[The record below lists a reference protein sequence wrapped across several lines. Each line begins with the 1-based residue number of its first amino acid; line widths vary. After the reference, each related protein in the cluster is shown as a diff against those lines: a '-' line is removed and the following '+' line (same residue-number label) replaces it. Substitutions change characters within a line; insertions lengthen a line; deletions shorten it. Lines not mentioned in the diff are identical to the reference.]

1 MIDPRT
7 EKGFGRLGKVI
18 DKSGSKGRGLIDK
31 VFSRWIPMD
40 EEEPLDWVGDADWA
54 RIQQEPVRAR
64 ALLKM
69 FGITIALLLIWAAI
83 APLDEVTRGAG
94 KVIPSS
100 RLQVI
105 ESLDGGVVEEIAVHE
120 GDIVNAGDLLMRID
134 PTRYTSSLQEKQY
147 EVLSLIARAARLRAL
162 AEDTP
167 LELPEDELTDVPQI
181 VTHEKRLYE
190 ESRREFESQMTIMRE
205 QLSQKEHELEEVQA
219 RRIQAQQAYGLAAQ
233 ELNKTAPL
241 LSSGAVSEVE
251 VIRLRRDV
259 ANARGERDAALAR
272 KATLER
278 SVEEAREKVQETE
291 LNSRNKWRNELADVL
306 SKIAS
311 MSQGTKGLAD
321 RVLRAEII
329 SPVNGT
335 VQRLY
340 INTLG
345 GVVQPAGRVADVVPL
360 GDSLEV
366 EVKVSPK
373 DIAFVFPGQK
383 ALVKL
388 TAYEFSIYGGLEADV
403 YNISPDTVTD
413 EQGNTFYLVR
423 VKTHKSSIGKGF
435 PIIPGMMA
443 QVDILTGKRTVL
455 MYLLKPILRGTSNA
469 MKER

>member
-7 EKGFGRLGKVI
+7 KKGFDRLGNVI
-18 DKSGSKGRGLIDK
+18 NKSGARGRGFIDR

-105 ESLDGGVVEEIAVHE
+105 ESLDGGVVEEIVVHE
-120 GDIVNAGDLLMRID
+120 GDIVKAGDLLMRID

-167 LELPEDELTDVPQI
+167 LELPEEELKAVPQI
-181 VTHEKRLYE
+181 VRHEKHLYE
-190 ESRREFESQMTIMRE
+190 ESRREFVSQMTIMRE

-219 RRIQAQQAYGLAAQ
+219 RRIQSQQAYGLAAQ
-233 ELNKTAPL
+233 ELSKTAPL
-241 LSSGAVSEVE
+241 LTSGAVSEVE
-251 VIRLRRDV
+251 VIRLKRDV

-278 SVEEAREKVQETE
+278 SVEEARERVQETE

-388 TAYEFSIYGGLEADV
+388 TAYEFAIYGGLEADV

>member
-7 EKGFGRLGKVI
+7 KKGFDRLGNVI
-18 DKSGSKGRGLIDK
+18 NKSGARGRGFIDR

-105 ESLDGGVVEEIAVHE
+105 ESLDGGVVEEIVVHE
-120 GDIVNAGDLLMRID
+120 GDIVKAGDLLMRID

-162 AEDTP
+162 AEDTS
-167 LELPEDELTDVPQI
+167 LELPEEELKAVPQI
-181 VTHEKRLYE
+181 VTHEKHLYE

-219 RRIQAQQAYGLAAQ
+219 RRIQSQQAYGLAAQ

-241 LSSGAVSEVE
+241 LASGAVSEVE
-251 VIRLRRDV
+251 VIRLKRDV

>member
-7 EKGFGRLGKVI
+7 QEGFEKIGEVSRKA
-18 DKSGSKGRGLIDK
+18 GSKGRGFIDRL
-31 VFSRWIPMD
+31 FDRWIPME
-40 EEEPLDWVGDADWA
+40 EEEPLDWAGDADWA
-54 RIQQEPVRAR
+54 RLQQEPVRAR
-64 ALLKM
+64 SILKM
-69 FGITIALLLIWAAI
+69 FSITILLLLAWSAV

-105 ESLDGGVVEEIAVHE
+105 ESLDGGVVEEIMVHE
-120 GDIVNAGDLLMRID
+120 GDVVKAGDLLMRID
-134 PTRYTSSLQEKQY
+134 PTRYTSSLQEKQF
-147 EVLSLIARAARLRAL
+147 EVLSLIARATRLRAL
-162 AEDTP
+162 AEDTTFA
-167 LELPEDELTDVPQI
+167 LPEDELREVPQI
-181 VTHEKRLYE
+181 IAHEKRLYE
-190 ESRREFESQMTIMRE
+190 ASRQEFESQMSIMKE
-205 QLSQKEHELEEVQA
+205 QLSQKEHELEEVAARLVQA
-219 RRIQAQQAYGLAAQ
+219 RQAYGLALQ
-233 ELNKTAPL
+233 EFEKTAPL
-241 LSSGAVSEVE
+241 LKSGAVSEVE

-278 SVEEAREKVQETE
+278 AVEEAREKMQETE
-291 LNSRNKWRNELADVL
+291 LNTRNKWRNELADVL

-311 MSQGTKGLAD
+311 MSQGTRGLED
-321 RVLRAEII
+321 RVVRAEIR

-340 INTLG
+340 VNTIG
-345 GVVQPAGRVADVVPL
+345 GVVQPAGRVADIVPI

-373 DIAFVFPGQK
+373 DIAFVYPGQR

-403 YNISPDTVTD
+403 YHISPDTVTD

-423 VKTHKSSIGKGF
+423 VKTHESSIGKGF

-443 QVDILTGKRTVL
+443 QVDIITGKRTVL
-455 MYLLKPILRGTSNA
+455 MYMLKPILRATSNA

>member
-7 EKGFGRLGKVI
+7 MQGFERLGKFI
-18 DKSGSKGRGLIDK
+18 KSSGEKGREYIDMI
-31 VFSRWIPMD
+31 FRRWIPLD

-54 RIQQEPVRAR
+54 QLQQEPVRAR
-64 ALLKM
+64 ALLKI
-69 FGITIALLLIWAAI
+69 FGITILLLLFWAAV
-83 APLDEVTRGAG
+83 APLDEVTRGGG

-105 ESLDGGVVEEIAVHE
+105 ESLDGGVVEEILVQE
-120 GDIVNAGDLLMRID
+120 GNVVETGDLLMRID
-134 PTRYTSSLQEKQY
+134 PTRYTSSLQERQY

-167 LELPEDELTDVPQI
+167 LDLPEKKLKDVPQI
-181 VTHEKRLYE
+181 VEHEKRLYE
-190 ESRREFESQMTIMRE
+190 ESRREFDSQMTIMKE
-205 QLSQKEHELEEVQA
+205 KLSQKEHELEEVQA
-219 RRIQAQQAYGLAAQ
+219 RLIQARQAYGLAAQ
-233 ELNKTAPL
+233 ELNKTQPL
-241 LSSGAVSEVE
+241 LKSGAVSEVE

-259 ANARGERDAALAR
+259 ANARGERDAAVAR

-278 SVEEAREKVQETE
+278 SVEEAKEQVQETE
-291 LNSRNKWRNELADVL
+291 LNSRNKWREELADVL

-311 MSQGTKGLAD
+311 ISQGTKGLAD
-321 RVLRAEII
+321 RVERAEIKA
-329 SPVNGT
+329 PVNGT

-345 GVVQPAGRVADVVPL
+345 GVVKPGGRVADIVPL

-366 EVKVSPK
+366 EVKVSPR
-373 DIAFVFPGQK
+373 DIAFVHPGQK
-383 ALVKL
+383 AMVKL
-388 TAYEFSIYGGLEADV
+388 TAYEFSIYGGLKADV
-403 YNISPDTVTD
+403 YHISPDTVTD
-413 EQGNTFYLVR
+413 EEGNTFYLVR
-423 VKTHKSSIGKGF
+423 VKTPAASIREGL

-455 MYLLKPILRGTSNA
+455 MYLLKPILRATSNA

>member
-1 MIDPRT
+1 MMDTRT
-7 EKGFGRLGKVI
+7 REGFERLGKFI
-18 DKSGSKGRGLIDK
+18 KSSGEKGREYVDM
-31 VFSRWIPMD
+31 VFRRWIPLD

-54 RIQQEPVRAR
+54 QLQQEPVRAR
-64 ALLKM
+64 ALLKI
-69 FGITIALLLIWAAI
+69 FGITLLLLLLWAAV

-105 ESLDGGVVEEIAVHE
+105 ESLDGGVVEEILVQE
-120 GDIVNAGDLLMRID
+120 GNVVKSGGLLMRID
-134 PTRYTSSLQEKQY
+134 PTRFTSSLQEKEY
-147 EVLSLIARAARLRAL
+147 EVLSLVAKEARLRAL
-162 AEDTP
+162 AEDTS
-167 LELPEDELTDVPQI
+167 LDLPEEELKNVPQI
-181 VTHEKRLYE
+181 LEHEKRLYR
-190 ESRREFESQMTIMRE
+190 ESKKEFDSQMTIMRE
-205 QLSQKEHELEEVQA
+205 KLSQKEHELEEVQA
-219 RRIQAQQAYGLAAQ
+219 RLVQARQAYGLAAQ
-233 ELNKTAPL
+233 ELNKTQPL
-241 LSSGAVSEVE
+241 LKSGAVSEVE

-259 ANARGERDAALAR
+259 ANARGERDAAIAR

-278 SVEEAREKVQETE
+278 SVEEAKEQIQETE
-291 LNSRNKWRNELADVL
+291 LNSRNKWREELADVL

-321 RVLRAEII
+321 RVKRAEIKA
-329 SPVNGT
+329 PVNGT

-345 GVVQPAGRVADVVPL
+345 GVVKPGGRVADIVPL

-373 DIAFVFPGQK
+373 DIAFVHPGQK
-383 ALVKL
+383 AMVKL
-388 TAYEFSIYGGLEADV
+388 TAYEFSIYGGLKADV
-403 YNISPDTVTD
+403 YHISPDTVTD
-413 EQGNTFYLVR
+413 EEGNTFYLVR
-423 VKTHKSSIGKGF
+423 VKTPAAAIREGL

-455 MYLLKPILRGTSNA
+455 IYLLKPILRATSNA

>member
-7 EKGFGRLGKVI
+7 QEGFEKIGQVSRKAGG
-18 DKSGSKGRGLIDK
+18 KGRGFIDRL
-31 VFSRWIPMD
+31 FQRWIPVE
-40 EEEPLDWVGDADWA
+40 EEEPLDWAGDADWA
-54 RIQQEPVRAR
+54 RLQQEPVRAR
-64 ALLKM
+64 AILRM
-69 FGITIALLLIWAAI
+69 FAATLILLLIWSAV

-105 ESLDGGVVEEIAVHE
+105 ESLDGGVVEEIMVHE
-120 GDIVNAGDLLMRID
+120 GDVVNVGDLLMRID

-162 AEDTP
+162 AEGTP
-167 LELPEDELTDVPQI
+167 LELPEEQLGDVPQI
-181 VTHEKRLYE
+181 VAHEKRLYE
-190 ESRREFESQMTIMRE
+190 ESRREFESQMTIMQE

-219 RRIQAQQAYGLAAQ
+219 RLVQSSRAYNLALQ
-233 ELNKTAPL
+233 ELNKTVPL

-259 ANARGERDAALAR
+259 ANARGERDAARAR
-272 KATLER
+272 KATFER
-278 SVEEAREKVQETE
+278 SVEEAREKIRETE
-291 LNSRNKWRNELADVL
+291 LNSRNKWRDELTDVL

-311 MSQGTKGLAD
+311 MNQGARGLAD
-321 RVLRAEII
+321 RVERAEIR

-340 INTLG
+340 VNTIG
-345 GVVQPAGRVADVVPL
+345 GVVQPAGRVADIVPL
-360 GDSLEV
+360 GDSLVV

-373 DIAFVFPGQK
+373 DIAFVYPGQE

-403 YNISPDTVTD
+403 YHVSPDTVTD
-413 EQGNTFYLVR
+413 EEGNTFYLVR
-423 VKTHKSSIGKGF
+423 VKTHESSIGKGF

-455 MYLLKPILRGTSNA
+455 MYMLKPILRATSNA